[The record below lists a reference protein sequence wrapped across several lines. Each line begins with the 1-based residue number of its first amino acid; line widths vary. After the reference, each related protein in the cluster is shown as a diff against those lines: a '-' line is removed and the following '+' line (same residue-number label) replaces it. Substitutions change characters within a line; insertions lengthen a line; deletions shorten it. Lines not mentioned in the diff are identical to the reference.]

1 MSLDPAGKSACAT
14 IGCMPENRWFWA
26 TLTLSS
32 ITIVSVVL
40 AAWELVENRLFRD
53 ADYITLH
60 YLYITRGV
68 ASSLLLAFWAAW
80 FVLRQRRKSEA
91 DLRRSRDLYRG
102 LLEAFPGAV
111 ILYDAELRV
120 LEWNAPAER
129 MYGYPRDEILGAR
142 LPILPAAKTAELEDF
157 LRRVQYGVPVLDVET
172 LRQPRSGECF
182 EVQLS
187 LLPFREGSGPLCFL
201 EVTSDMRE
209 RVRWRRQMIEIEKLT
224 SMGKMAAGT
233 AHHLN
238 SPLAALLIRTELIRQ
253 HSTGVAFDADVAR
266 IEEGLH
272 FCRHFV
278 QRLLDFTR
286 AMPLEKAPQDLA
298 TVIESIAGFFQP
310 AILARHANLTV
321 DTSEGRGQLVFADRN
336 LLETLLLTLLSNAL
350 DAVPAGGEIRLSCR
364 RHAPGSV
371 GFTVSDNGSGISP
384 AHLEHVFEPFFTTK
398 EPGKGTGL
406 GLAIAR
412 NVVMEH
418 GGSIEIE
425 SRPGEGT
432 TAIVD
437 LPLAGVPEA
446 VGRVAP

>member
-1 MSLDPAGKSACAT
+1 MLEK
-14 IGCMPENRWFWA
+14 RWFWA

-40 AAWELVENRLFRD
+40 AAWELVEDRLFRD
-53 ADYITLH
+53 VDYITLH

-91 DLRRSRDLYRG
+91 ELRRSRDLYRG

-111 ILYDAELRV
+111 ILYDSELRV

-129 MYGYPRDEILGAR
+129 MYGYTRGEVLGAR
-142 LPILPAAKTAELEDF
+142 LPILPAVRTAELEDF

-172 LRQPRSGECF
+172 SRQPRSGEPF

-187 LLPFREGSGPLCFL
+187 LLPFREGPGPGCFL
-201 EVTSDMRE
+201 EVTSDIRE

-253 HSTGVAFDADVAR
+253 HSTGPAFDADLAR

-286 AMPLEKAPQDLA
+286 VLPLEKAPQDLA
-298 TVIESIAGFFQP
+298 AVIESIAGFFQP
-310 AILARHANLTV
+310 AILSRRANLTV

-364 RHAPGSV
+364 RRSPGTV
-371 GFTVSDNGSGISP
+371 GFTVGDNGCGISP
-384 AHLEHVFEPFFTTK
+384 EHLEHVFEPFFTTK

-418 GGSIEIE
+418 GGTIEIE

-432 TAIVD
+432 TASVD
-437 LPLAGVPEA
+437 LPLVGVPDTE
-446 VGRVAP
+446 GRAAS

>member
-1 MSLDPAGKSACAT
+1 
-14 IGCMPENRWFWA
+14 
-26 TLTLSS
+26 
-32 ITIVSVVL
+32 
-40 AAWELVENRLFRD
+40 
-53 ADYITLH
+53 
-60 YLYITRGV
+60 
-68 ASSLLLAFWAAW
+68 
-80 FVLRQRRKSEA
+80 
-91 DLRRSRDLYRG
+91 
-102 LLEAFPGAV
+102 
-111 ILYDAELRV
+111 
-120 LEWNAPAER
+120 
-129 MYGYPRDEILGAR
+129 
-142 LPILPAAKTAELEDF
+142 
-157 LRRVQYGVPVLDVET
+157 
-172 LRQPRSGECF
+172 
-182 EVQLS
+182 VQLS
-187 LLPFREGSGPLCFL
+187 LLPFREGPGPLCFL
-201 EVTSDMRE
+201 EVTSDIRE

-253 HSTGVAFDADVAR
+253 HSTGPVFDADLAR

-286 AMPLEKAPQDLA
+286 AMPLDKSAQELA
-298 TVIESIAGFFQP
+298 AVVESIAGFFQP
-310 AILARHANLTV
+310 AILARQATLTV
-321 DTSEGRGQLVFADRN
+321 DTSEGRGQFVFADRN

-350 DAVPAGGEIRLSCR
+350 DAVPEGGEIRLRCR
-364 RHAPGSV
+364 RSPGSV

-418 GGSIEIE
+418 GGTIAIE

-432 TAIVD
+432 TATVN
-437 LPLAGVPEA
+437 LPLAGVAEA

>member
-1 MSLDPAGKSACAT
+1 
-14 IGCMPENRWFWA
+14 MPEKRWFWA

-32 ITIVSVVL
+32 IMIVSVVL

-111 ILYDAELRV
+111 ILYDADLRV

-129 MYGYPRDEILGAR
+129 MYGYPREEILGAR
-142 LPILPAAKTAELEDF
+142 LPILPPAKTAELEDF
-157 LRRVQYGVPVLDVET
+157 LRRVQSGVAVLDVET
-172 LRQPRSGECF
+172 LRQPRSGEPF

-187 LLPFREGSGPLCFL
+187 LLPFREGPGPLCFL
-201 EVTSDMRE
+201 EVTSDIRE
-209 RVRWRRQMIEIEKLT
+209 RVRWRRQMMEIEKLT

-253 HSTGVAFDADVAR
+253 HSTGPAFDADLAR

-286 AMPLEKAPQDLA
+286 VLPLEKAPQDLA

-310 AILARHANLTV
+310 AILSRQVNLTV
-321 DTSEGRGQLVFADRN
+321 DTSEGRGQLVLADRN
-336 LLETLLLTLLSNAL
+336 QLETLLLTLLSNAL
-350 DAVPAGGEIRLSCR
+350 DAVPAGGEIHLRCR
-364 RHAPGSV
+364 CRSSGTV
-371 GFTVSDNGSGISP
+371 GFTVSDNGSGISA

-418 GGSIEIE
+418 GGSIAIE
-425 SRPGEGT
+425 SRPGEGA

-437 LPLAGVPEA
+437 LPLAT
-446 VGRVAP
+446 VGDAEEKVAP

>member
-1 MSLDPAGKSACAT
+1 
-14 IGCMPENRWFWA
+14 MPEKRWFWA

-129 MYGYPRDEILGAR
+129 MYGYTRDEILGAR
-142 LPILPAAKTAELEDF
+142 LPILPAARTAELEDF
-157 LRRVQYGVPVLDVET
+157 LRRVRYGVAVLDVET
-172 LRQPRSGECF
+172 LRQPRGGEPF
-182 EVQLS
+182 EVLLS

-201 EVTSDMRE
+201 EVTSDIRE

-238 SPLAALLIRTELIRQ
+238 SPLAALLIRTELIRR
-253 HSTGVAFDADVAR
+253 HSTGPAFDADLAR

-286 AMPLEKAPQDLA
+286 AMPLDKSPQDLA
-298 TVIESIAGFFQP
+298 AVIESIAGFFQP
-310 AILARHANLTV
+310 AILARHATLVV
-321 DTSEGRGQLVFADRN
+321 DTAEGRGQFVFADRN

-350 DAVPAGGEIRLSCR
+350 DAVPAGGEIRLRCR
-364 RHAPGSV
+364 RSPGSV

-418 GGSIEIE
+418 GGTIAIE

-432 TAIVD
+432 TATVE
-437 LPLAGVPEA
+437 LPLADVAEA
-446 VGRVAP
+446 VGRAAS

>member
-1 MSLDPAGKSACAT
+1 
-14 IGCMPENRWFWA
+14 MPEKRWFWA

-53 ADYITLH
+53 ANYITLH
-60 YLYITRGV
+60 YLYVTRGV

-111 ILYDAELRV
+111 ILYDSELCV

-129 MYGYPRDEILGAR
+129 MYGYTRDAILGAR

-157 LRRVQYGVPVLDVET
+157 LHCVEHGVPVLDVET
-172 LRQPRSGECF
+172 LRQPCNAEPF

-187 LLPFREGSGPLCFL
+187 LLPFREGPGPLCFL
-201 EVTSDMRE
+201 EVTSDIRE

-238 SPLAALLIRTELIRQ
+238 SPLAALLIRTQLIRQ
-253 HSTGVAFDADVAR
+253 HSTGPAFDADLAR
-266 IEEGLH
+266 IEEGLQ

-286 AMPLEKAPQDLA
+286 VMPVEKVPLDLTA
-298 TVIESIAGFFQP
+298 VIESIAGFFRP
-310 AILARHANLTV
+310 AILSRSVNLTV
-321 DTSEGRGQLVFADRN
+321 DTSEGRGLLVFADCN

-350 DAVPAGGEIRLSCR
+350 DAVPAGGEINLRCR
-364 RHAPGSV
+364 PSPGIA
-371 GFTVSDNGSGISP
+371 GFTVSDNGCGISS

-412 NVVMEH
+412 NVVIEH
-418 GGSIEIE
+418 GGSINIE

-432 TAIVD
+432 TVIVD
-437 LPLAGVPEA
+437 LPLAVVPEMA
-446 VGRVAP
+446 RRAAS

>member
-1 MSLDPAGKSACAT
+1 
-14 IGCMPENRWFWA
+14 MPEKRWFWA

-53 ADYITLH
+53 ANYITLH
-60 YLYITRGV
+60 YLYVTRGV

-111 ILYDAELRV
+111 ILYDSELCV

-129 MYGYPRDEILGAR
+129 MYGFTRDAILGAR
-142 LPILPAAKTAELEDF
+142 LPILPAAKAAELEDF
-157 LRRVQYGVPVLDVET
+157 LRCVERGVPVLDVET
-172 LRQPRSGECF
+172 LRQPDHGEPF

-187 LLPFREGSGPLCFL
+187 LLPFREGPGSLCFL
-201 EVTSDMRE
+201 EVTSDIRE

-238 SPLAALLIRTELIRQ
+238 SPLAALLIRTQLIRQ
-253 HSTGVAFDADVAR
+253 HSTGPGFDADLAR
-266 IEEGLH
+266 IEEGLQ

-286 AMPLEKAPQDLA
+286 VMPVEKVPLDLTA
-298 TVIESIAGFFQP
+298 VIESIAGFFRP
-310 AILARHANLTV
+310 AILSRSVNLTV
-321 DTSEGRGQLVFADRN
+321 DTSEGRGLLVFADCN

-350 DAVPAGGEIRLSCR
+350 DAVPAGGEINLRCR
-364 RHAPGSV
+364 PSPGIA
-371 GFTVSDNGSGISP
+371 GFTVSDNGCGISS

-412 NVVMEH
+412 NVVIEH
-418 GGSIEIE
+418 GGSIKID

-432 TAIVD
+432 TVTVE
-437 LPLAGVPEA
+437 LPLAAVPEM
-446 VGRVAP
+446 VRGVAS

>member
-1 MSLDPAGKSACAT
+1 
-14 IGCMPENRWFWA
+14 MPEKRWFWA

-53 ADYITLH
+53 ANYITLH
-60 YLYITRGV
+60 YLYVTRGV

-111 ILYDAELRV
+111 ILYDSELCV

-129 MYGYPRDEILGAR
+129 MYGYTRDAILGAR

-157 LRRVQYGVPVLDVET
+157 LRRVERGVPVLDVET
-172 LRQPRSGECF
+172 LRQPCNGEPF

-187 LLPFREGSGPLCFL
+187 LLPFREGPGPLCFL
-201 EVTSDMRE
+201 EVTSDIRE

-238 SPLAALLIRTELIRQ
+238 SPLAALLIRTQLIRQ
-253 HSTGVAFDADVAR
+253 HSTGPAFDADLAH
-266 IEEGLH
+266 IEEGLQ

-298 TVIESIAGFFQP
+298 AVIESIAGFFQP
-310 AILARHANLTV
+310 AILSRSANLTV

-350 DAVPAGGEIRLSCR
+350 DAVPAGGEISLRCRALARHRRLHR
-364 RHAPGSV
+364 QRQWLRHQPRPPGACLRTFLHNQGARQGYRPWPCHRPQRGHGTR
-371 GFTVSDNGSGISP
+371 GFHQNRKP
-384 AHLEHVFEPFFTTK
+384 A
-398 EPGKGTGL
+398 
-406 GLAIAR
+406 R
-412 NVVMEH
+412 
-418 GGSIEIE
+418 
-425 SRPGEGT
+425 
-432 TAIVD
+432 
-437 LPLAGVPEA
+437 
-446 VGRVAP
+446 

>member
-1 MSLDPAGKSACAT
+1 MALLHSVSYSGT
-14 IGCMPENRWFWA
+14 WGHQ
-26 TLTLSS
+26 TL
-32 ITIVSVVL
+32 
-40 AAWELVENRLFRD
+40 
-53 ADYITLH
+53 
-60 YLYITRGV
+60 
-68 ASSLLLAFWAAW
+68 
-80 FVLRQRRKSEA
+80 
-91 DLRRSRDLYRG
+91 
-102 LLEAFPGAV
+102 P
-111 ILYDAELRV
+111 
-120 LEWNAPAER
+120 
-129 MYGYPRDEILGAR
+129 
-142 LPILPAAKTAELEDF
+142 LEDF
-157 LRRVQYGVPVLDVET
+157 IDKAADLGYDGVMLMAKRPHLSVLDWD
-172 LRQPRSGECF
+172 GEGRAR
-182 EVQLS
+182 L
-187 LLPFREGSGPLCFL
+187 
-201 EVTSDMRE
+201 RE
-209 RVRWRRQMIEIEKLT
+209 R
-224 SMGKMAAGT
+224 
-233 AHHLN
+233 
-238 SPLAALLIRTELIRQ
+238 LAARNLRTICVAGYTNFTADMEHTEVPTHEMQIQ
-253 HSTGVAFDADVAR
+253 HVADLAR

-310 AILARHANLTV
+310 AILARHATLTV
-321 DTSEGRGQLVFADRN
+321 DNSEGRGQLVFADRN

-364 RHAPGSV
+364 QSPGTV
-371 GFTVSDNGSGISP
+371 GFTVRDNGCGISP

-418 GGSIEIE
+418 GGTIEIE

-437 LPLAGVPEA
+437 LPLAEVTEN

>member
-1 MSLDPAGKSACAT
+1 
-14 IGCMPENRWFWA
+14 MPEKRWFWA

-32 ITIVSVVL
+32 ISIVSVVL
-40 AAWELVENRLFRD
+40 AAWELVENRLFRY
-53 ADYITLH
+53 ANYVTLH

-80 FVLRQRRKSEA
+80 FVLHQRRKSEA

-111 ILYDAELRV
+111 ILYDSELRV
-120 LEWNAPAER
+120 LEWNAPAEH
-129 MYGYPRDEILGAR
+129 MYGYTRDEILGAR
-142 LPILPAAKTAELEDF
+142 LPILPAAKAGELEDF
-157 LRRVQYGVPVLDVET
+157 LRRVEFGVPVLDVET
-172 LRQPRSGECF
+172 LRQPRSAEPL

-187 LLPFREGSGPLCFL
+187 LLPFREGPGPLFFL
-201 EVTSDMRE
+201 EVTSDIRE

-238 SPLAALLIRTELIRQ
+238 SPLAALLIRTQLIRQ
-253 HSTGVAFDADVAR
+253 HSTGPAFDQDLAR
-266 IEEGLH
+266 IEEGLN

-286 AMPLEKAPQDLA
+286 VLPLEKKPQDLA
-298 TVIESIAGFFQP
+298 AVIESIAGFFQP
-310 AILARHANLTV
+310 AILSRQANLVV

-350 DAVPAGGEIRLSCR
+350 DAVPTGGEIRLRCR
-364 RHAPGSV
+364 RASGRV
-371 GFTVSDNGSGISP
+371 GFSVSDNGCGISP

-406 GLAIAR
+406 GLAIAH
-412 NVVMEH
+412 NIVMEH
-418 GGSIEIE
+418 GGSILIE
-425 SRPGEGT
+425 SQPGEGT
-432 TAIVD
+432 SAIVD
-437 LPLAGVPEA
+437 LPLAAVSEA
-446 VGRVAP
+446 VGRAAP

>member
-1 MSLDPAGKSACAT
+1 
-14 IGCMPENRWFWA
+14 MPEKRWFWA

-53 ADYITLH
+53 ANYITLH

-111 ILYDAELRV
+111 ILYDSELRV

-129 MYGYPRDEILGAR
+129 MYGYTREEILGAR
-142 LPILPAAKTAELEDF
+142 LPILPAAKAAELEDF

-172 LRQPRSGECF
+172 LRQPRGGEPF

-187 LLPFREGSGPLCFL
+187 LLPFREGPGPLCFL
-201 EVTSDMRE
+201 EVTSDIRE

-253 HSTGVAFDADVAR
+253 HSTGPAFDADLAR
-266 IEEGLH
+266 IEEGLQ

-286 AMPLEKAPQDLA
+286 AMPVEKAPQDLA

-310 AILARHANLTV
+310 AILSREANLIV

-350 DAVPAGGEIRLSCR
+350 DAVPAGGEIRLRCR
-364 RHAPGSV
+364 R
-371 GFTVSDNGSGISP
+371 F
-384 AHLEHVFEPFFTTK
+384 
-398 EPGKGTGL
+398 
-406 GLAIAR
+406 AR
-412 NVVMEH
+412 H
-418 GGSIEIE
+418 GGLHGQRQRLRHQR
-425 SRPGEGT
+425 RPSGARLRTFLHDQGAGQGDRAGPGHRPQRGDGT
-432 TAIVD
+432 WGLD
-437 LPLAGVPEA
+437 RHRKPAG
-446 VGRVAP
+446 

>member
-1 MSLDPAGKSACAT
+1 
-14 IGCMPENRWFWA
+14 MPEKRWFWA

-40 AAWELVENRLFRD
+40 AAWELVEDRLFRD
-53 ADYITLH
+53 VDYVTLH

-91 DLRRSRDLYRG
+91 ELRRSRDLYRG

-111 ILYDAELRV
+111 ILYDSELRV

-129 MYGYPRDEILGAR
+129 MYGYTRSEVLGAR
-142 LPILPAAKTAELEDF
+142 LPILPAVKTAELADF
-157 LRRVQYGVPVLDVET
+157 LRRVQDGVPVLDVET
-172 LRQPRSGECF
+172 LRQPGSGEPF

-187 LLPFREGSGPLCFL
+187 LLPFREGPGPLCFL
-201 EVTSDMRE
+201 EVTSDIRE

-253 HSTGVAFDADVAR
+253 HSTGPAFDADVAH

-286 AMPLEKAPQDLA
+286 VMPLEKAPQDLA
-298 TVIESIAGFFQP
+298 GVMESVAGFFQP
-310 AILARHANLTV
+310 AILSRNVTLTL

-350 DAVPAGGEIRLSCR
+350 DAVPAGGEIRLRCR
-364 RHAPGSV
+364 RGASGTV
-371 GFTVSDNGSGISP
+371 GFTVSDNGCGISP
-384 AHLEHVFEPFFTTK
+384 AHLERVFEPFFTTK

-418 GGSIEIE
+418 GGTIEIE

-432 TAIVD
+432 TATVD
-437 LPLAGVPEA
+437 LPLAGVAET
-446 VGRVAP
+446 VGRAAP

>member
-1 MSLDPAGKSACAT
+1 
-14 IGCMPENRWFWA
+14 MPEKRWFWA

-68 ASSLLLAFWAAW
+68 ATSLLLAFWAAW

-129 MYGYPRDEILGAR
+129 MYGYTRDEILGAR

-157 LRRVQYGVPVLDVET
+157 LRRVQSGVPVLDVET
-172 LRQPRSGECF
+172 LRQPRGGEPF

-187 LLPFREGSGPLCFL
+187 LLPFREGPGALCFL
-201 EVTSDMRE
+201 EVTSDIRE

-253 HSTGVAFDADVAR
+253 HSTGAAFDADLAR

-298 TVIESIAGFFQP
+298 TVVESIAGFFQP
-310 AILARHANLTV
+310 AILSRRANLTV

-350 DAVPAGGEIRLSCR
+350 DAVPPGGEIRLRCR
-364 RHAPGSV
+364 RPSPGTV
-371 GFTVSDNGSGISP
+371 GFTVSDNGCGISP

-437 LPLAGVPEA
+437 LPLAVVPEA